1 MVPSNHWKIPAWQQ
15 IVGYGHL
22 AGKHSTPYTPT
33 SRHDFMHNKVLVSDN
48 TVVTGSY
55 NFSRHA
61 QGNAENV
68 LTIASQALAQ
78 TYRQYIYSI
87 VQKYGTDQG
96 GNTPSMP
103 SPLASPLAGQP
114 EDPA

>member
-1 MVPSNHWKIPAWQQ
+1 
-15 IVGYGHL
+15 
-22 AGKHSTPYTPT
+22 
-33 SRHDFMHNKVLVSDN
+33 VSDN

-68 LTIASQALAQ
+68 LTIASQPLAQ
-78 TYRQYIYSI
+78 TYRQYIYGI
-87 VQKYGTDQG
+87 VQKYSSGQG
-96 GNTPSMP
+96 GDAAAAPPS
-103 SPLASPLAGQP
+103 ASAAAEPP